1 MDMVIILYVSAL
13 IAALAFGVLVIFLAR
28 TLVAVRRTMNN
39 VADTLEGVEKQME
52 GITLE
57 TTALLNKTNKL
68 AEDVSVKSQSLNPL
82 VDGVKGIG
90 ETVQEFNHSIRSISK
105 GLTRSAHNHTD
116 SAAQAMK
123 WGQVAINLWKKA
135 RKEDVNQTGGKV

>member
-1 MDMVIILYVSAL
+1 MINILYIAAL
-13 IAALAFGVLVIFLAR
+13 IAAVAFAVLVIFLAR
-28 TLVAVRRTMNN
+28 TLTAVRRTMNN

-68 AEDVSVKSQSLNPL
+68 AEDVGEKSQKLNTL

-90 ETVQEFNHSIRSISK
+90 DTVQEFNHSIRSVSR
-105 GLTRSAHNHTD
+105 GLTQSANTNTD
-116 SAAQAMK
+116 TATQAMK

-135 RKEDVNQTGGKV
+135 KKEETKSQGGI